1 MIVTMSGARSPFKR
15 LIAAFLPMSLVWV
28 FVACASICARES
40 TDEHSNDRLTAP
52 IEIKDASDCRGCPLT
67 AFPKATIPERAIHS
81 SDLQTQVLLQS
92 LVLYSAANDFADGLR
107 QRQRF
112 SADPPLTRLPVL
124 RI

>member
-1 MIVTMSGARSPFKR
+1 LLPIS
-15 LIAAFLPMSLVWV
+15 LIWV

-40 TDEHSNDRLTAP
+40 TDEHPNVRLTSP
-52 IEIKDASDCRGCPLT
+52 IEIKETSDCRGCPLT
-67 AFPKATIPERAIHS
+67 AFPKATIPERAIHG

-92 LVLYSAANDFADGLR
+92 LLVPVYSAADGFAQGLRLR
-107 QRQRF
+107 QRS

>member
-1 MIVTMSGARSPFKR
+1 MIDTMSRTYSPLKRS
-15 LIAAFLPMSLVWV
+15 IAAMLPMSLIWV
-28 FVACASICARES
+28 FVACASICALES
-40 TDEHSNDRLTAP
+40 NGEHSDDRLAAP

-92 LVLYSAANDFADGLR
+92 LALYSAANDFADGLR
-107 QRQRF
+107 QREHS
-112 SADPPLTRLPVL
+112 SADPPLTRLSLL